1 MPMKRDLPTRIQPV
15 HAGLLRRLAA
25 AAYDSLLVIA
35 VFVIPTSAVMAL
47 RGGEPV
53 PPGSL
58 LFQALLVATAGAFFT
73 GFWAHGGQTIGMR
86 AWQLQIEDCNGNAV
100 TLRCALV
107 RFIVAIP
114 SIAMFGLGILW
125 LLFDPHKQTLPD
137 RIAKTRIVITPKIR
151 KKKPEN

>member
-1 MPMKRDLPTRIQPV
+1 MKRDLPTRIQPV

-58 LFQALLVATAGAFFT
+58 LFQALLVATAGAFLPVSGRMAGKQSACVRGNCKSKIAT
-73 GFWAHGGQTIGMR
+73 GM
-86 AWQLQIEDCNGNAV
+86 
-100 TLRCALV
+100 
-107 RFIVAIP
+107 P
-114 SIAMFGLGILW
+114 
-125 LLFDPHKQTLPD
+125 
-137 RIAKTRIVITPKIR
+137 
-151 KKKPEN
+151 